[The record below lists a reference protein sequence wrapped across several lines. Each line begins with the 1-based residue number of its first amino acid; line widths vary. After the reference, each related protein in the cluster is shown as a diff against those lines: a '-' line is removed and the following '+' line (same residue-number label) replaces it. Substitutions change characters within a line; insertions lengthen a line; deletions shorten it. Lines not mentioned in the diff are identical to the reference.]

1 MKEQGIPDNRR
12 INKKAAGVGIVLSLA
27 ACLFILILAIRA
39 GSVYISLSDLFK
51 IIGSHITGRPLPA
64 EVDPMSDSIFW
75 TIRMP
80 RAITAFLVGGALS
93 VSGAVMQAVLQN
105 PLASSYTLGVSS
117 GASLGAGFVLLCGFS
132 VAGLES
138 FMLPLAGFVFGLLTV
153 ALSILLASR
162 IDRSVSNQTIVLIG
176 MILSLFV
183 TGIMNFMM
191 TFYGDRSKQL
201 WLWMT
206 GSFSARNWTHCGILF
221 VTGLIGFVILFML
234 SGRLDIL
241 TFGELQASSMGVEVK
256 KTKIIAIFAASL
268 LTGVSVAFAGVI
280 GFIDLAAPHIVRR
293 IFGPSHRIVIPMSF
307 IYGGAFMAL
316 CDLAA
321 RTVLSPREIP
331 VGAVT
336 ALVGAPFFAYVFF
349 AKGRRKV

>member
-1 MKEQGIPDNRR
+1 MEDQGTPDIRKKNT
-12 INKKAAGVGIVLSLA
+12 KAAGIGIALSLA
-27 ACLFILILAIRA
+27 ACLFILLLTIRA

-51 IIGSHITGRPLPA
+51 IIGSHVTGKPLPA
-64 EVDPMSDSIFW
+64 EVDSMTDSIFW
-75 TIRMP
+75 SIRMP

-132 VAGLES
+132 IAGLEN
-138 FMLPLAGFVFGLLTV
+138 FMLPLAGFVFGLITV

-183 TGIMNFMM
+183 TGIMNLMM
-191 TFYGDRSKQL
+191 TFYSDRSKQL

-206 GSFSARNWTHCGILF
+206 GSFSARNWTHCAILLI
-221 VTGLIGFVILFML
+221 TGAVGFVILFML

-241 TFGELQASSMGVEVK
+241 TFGELQAGSMGVEVK
-256 KTKIIAIFAASL
+256 KTKILAILVASL

-280 GFIDLAAPHIVRR
+280 GFIDLAAPHIVRK

-307 IYGGAFMAL
+307 VYGGAFMAL

-349 AKGRRKV
+349 AKGRRKA

>member
-1 MKEQGIPDNRR
+1 MKEQGIPDNRKTSR
-12 INKKAAGVGIVLSLA
+12 KAAGIGIALSLA
-27 ACLFILILAIRA
+27 ACLFILLLAIRA
-39 GSVYISLSDLFK
+39 GSVYISVSDLLK
-51 IIGSHITGRPLPA
+51 IIGSHITGKPLPA
-64 EVDPMSDSIFW
+64 EVDPMTDSIFW

-80 RAITAFLVGGALS
+80 RAVTAFLVGGALS

-117 GASLGAGFVLLCGFS
+117 GASLGAGLVLLCGFTLS
-132 VAGLES
+132 GLEG
-138 FMLPLAGFVFGLLTV
+138 FILPFAGFIFGLLTV
-153 ALSILLASR
+153 MLSILLASR

-176 MILSLFV
+176 MVLSLFV
-183 TGIMNFMM
+183 NGILNFMM

-206 GSFSARNWTHCGILF
+206 GSFSARNWTHCAILF
-221 VTGLIGFVILFML
+221 VTGTVGFVILFLMA
-234 SGRLDIL
+234 GRLDIL
-241 TFGELQASSMGVEVK
+241 TFGELQASSMGVDVM
-256 KTKIIAIFAASL
+256 KTKVAAMLVAAL

-280 GFIDLAAPHIVRR
+280 GFIDLAAPHVVRR

-307 IYGGAFMAL
+307 VYGGAFMAL

-349 AKGRRKV
+349 AKGRRKI